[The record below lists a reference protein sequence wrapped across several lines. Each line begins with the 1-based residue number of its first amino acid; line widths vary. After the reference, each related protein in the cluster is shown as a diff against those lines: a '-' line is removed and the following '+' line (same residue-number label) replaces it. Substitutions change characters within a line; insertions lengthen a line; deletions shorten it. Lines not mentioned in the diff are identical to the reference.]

1 MAAADIAQ
9 ALTQHDKVRRS
20 TDIPLFYGRKDKDT
34 ISPHQLIERLAR
46 AARVANWNDDER
58 VCDEFFLC
66 LRDKAIS
73 WANTLDNV
81 PGFDKGNWASVKAEF
96 LAAYA
101 TKYTAR
107 TLCTSFHDL
116 KQHNDET
123 VQDFYNRV
131 SEVFRDAF
139 LVKPAHVTTF
149 DGAAEERHGLTEVQA
164 ALIMKRGIDKMQLL
178 VMNTMFQGGLK
189 EEIRSKVLE
198 KGPTLIQES
207 VKLAREFEIISKDK
221 SKSEKGNYIA
231 SVSPDDNNAEPDEVL
246 EIEATELEHIKS
258 INLIRKR
265 QNKPPMRFKVRPGSK
280 LPPSGQR
287 PTCRYCKIEGHVQKV
302 CRKRIA
308 AGAPMV
314 DGNNRPYASNGPPP
328 SWAPQAGVAT
338 VQQSPWGPTYSAPP
352 SAPPSSSPYYGL
364 LPNGNSFLQ

>member
-1 MAAADIAQ
+1 MATADIAQ
-9 ALTQHDKVRRS
+9 ALTQHNKVRRS

-34 ISPHQLIERLAR
+34 ISPHQLMERLTR
-46 AARVANWNDDER
+46 AARVANWNNDER

-66 LRDKAIS
+66 LGDKAIS

-81 PGFDKGNWASVKAEF
+81 PGFDKGKWASVKAEF

-101 TKYTAR
+101 SKYTAH

-131 SEVFRDAF
+131 LEVFRDAF

-149 DGAAEERHGLTEVQA
+149 DGVADERHGLTEAQA
-164 ALIMKRGIDKMQLL
+164 SLIMKHGIDKMQLL

-221 SKSEKGNYIA
+221 GKSEKGQYIA
-231 SVSPDDNNAEPDEVL
+231 LVSPNDDALDADEVL
-246 EIEATELEHIKS
+246 EIEATEVEHIKS
-258 INLIRKR
+258 NNLI
-265 QNKPPMRFKVRPGSK
+265 
-280 LPPSGQR
+280 
-287 PTCRYCKIEGHVQKV
+287 
-302 CRKRIA
+302 
-308 AGAPMV
+308 
-314 DGNNRPYASNGPPP
+314 
-328 SWAPQAGVAT
+328 
-338 VQQSPWGPTYSAPP
+338 
-352 SAPPSSSPYYGL
+352 
-364 LPNGNSFLQ
+364 

>member
-1 MAAADIAQ
+1 
-9 ALTQHDKVRRS
+9 
-20 TDIPLFYGRKDKDT
+20 
-34 ISPHQLIERLAR
+34 
-46 AARVANWNDDER
+46 
-58 VCDEFFLC
+58 
-66 LRDKAIS
+66 
-73 WANTLDNV
+73 
-81 PGFDKGNWASVKAEF
+81 
-96 LAAYA
+96 
-101 TKYTAR
+101 
-107 TLCTSFHDL
+107 
-116 KQHNDET
+116 
-123 VQDFYNRV
+123 
-131 SEVFRDAF
+131 
-139 LVKPAHVTTF
+139 
-149 DGAAEERHGLTEVQA
+149 
-164 ALIMKRGIDKMQLL
+164 MKRGIDKMQLL

-231 SVSPDDNNAEPDEVL
+231 SVSPDDNNGEPDEIL

-265 QNKPPMRFKVRPGSK
+265 QNKPPMRYKVRPGSK

-328 SWAPQAGVAT
+328 SWSPQAGVAT
-338 VQQSPWGPTYSAPP
+338 VQQSLWGPTYSAPP
-352 SAPPSSSPYYGL
+352 SAPPLSSPYYGL

>member
-1 MAAADIAQ
+1 LLRPSLSTTRFAGRP
-9 ALTQHDKVRRS
+9 TSRSS
-20 TDIPLFYGRKDKDT
+20 TD
-34 ISPHQLIERLAR
+34 AR

-73 WANTLDNV
+73 WANILDNV

-101 TKYTAR
+101 TEYTAR

-116 KQHNDET
+116 KQHNDKT

-149 DGAAEERHGLTEVQA
+149 DGAAE
-164 ALIMKRGIDKMQLL
+164 
-178 VMNTMFQGGLK
+178 
-189 EEIRSKVLE
+189 SKVLE

-221 SKSEKGNYIA
+221 SKTEKGNYIA
-231 SVSPDDNNAEPDEVL
+231 SVSPDDNNGEPEEIL
-246 EIEATELEHIKS
+246 EIDAAELEHIKS

-265 QNKPPMRFKVRPGSK
+265 QNKPPMCYKVRPGSK

-314 DGNNRPYASNGPPP
+314 DGNNRPYASNGSPP
-328 SWAPQAGVAT
+328 SWSPQAGGAT
-338 VQQSPWGPTYSAPP
+338 VQQSPWGPTYSAAL